1 MPNLIDCIVFCIIL
15 ELSLRKLIDSEFM
28 TYYPELSDDKRT
40 DSLDENKSVSDA
52 PSLDSVFVISF
63 IFTILSI

>member
-1 MPNLIDCIVFCIIL
+1 
-15 ELSLRKLIDSEFM
+15 M